1 MMTHKTKWL
10 IYSVAGV
17 TLVGLGLTLTG
28 DAIVVKST
36 MPEQFDRWFF
46 TGLFGLASVNA
57 GICFIADAV
66 RQRILSEE

>member
-1 MMTHKTKWL
+1 MTHKMKWF

-36 MPEQFDRWFF
+36 LQDQFARWFF
-46 TGLFGLASVNA
+46 TGLLGLASVNA

-66 RQRILSEE
+66 RQQILSKE